1 MVRFDDI
8 AGGIKSCAEQMLL
21 HNVYRIML
29 EMCFN
34 VCTDV
39 NFVVVQLNRVRTDL
53 DYPKVFVFA
62 DHLESTDRSK

>member
-53 DYPKVFVFA
+53 D
-62 DHLESTDRSK
+62 

>member
-21 HNVYRIML
+21 HNVYRIMI
-29 EMCFN
+29 EICFN
-34 VCTDV
+34 MCTDV
-39 NFVVVQLNRVRTDL
+39 NRVRMDL

-62 DHLESTDRSK
+62 DHSESRSK